1 MKMNGADSV
10 RAFEHLSSFLI
21 KPSPSD
27 LAVCFLVA
35 DCHEALLTLI
45 TPFID
50 NTPASPDTRRSSC
63 AGPGI
68 SRHSDSSLL
77 TTFIVE

>member
-21 KPSPSD
+21 KPSPPD
-27 LAVCFLVA
+27 LANCFLVA
-35 DCHEALLTLI
+35 DCHEALLILI

-50 NTPASPDTRRSSC
+50 NNPASPDTRRSSC

-68 SRHSDSSLL
+68 SRHSD
-77 TTFIVE
+77 FIIVDDFHI